1 MLYWMDICMCL
12 WIDGWMDVCMM
23 DGCTYGCMYG
33 WMDGWMDVCI
43 DSDFLYQNKLLNN
56 VKYSIIQLNPI

>member
-1 MLYWMDICMCL
+1 MYVFMDRWMDGCMY
-12 WIDGWMDVCMM
+12 DGWMYVW
-23 DGCTYGCMYG
+23 MYV
-33 WMDGWMDVCI
+33 WMDGWMDGCIYVCI